1 MSYTYFTQNN
11 IYIISYTIINLYYS
25 YNSFKYII
33 IRYIFNSSYI
43 IEYIYIFNTYFC
55 SFTILGRTRN
65 CIYIKRKKK
74 MMKKVRI

>member
-33 IRYIFNSSYI
+33 IRYNIFNSSYI
-43 IEYIYIFNTYFC
+43 IEYIYIYLTHIFVLLQSLDVQEIAY
-55 SFTILGRTRN
+55 ILKEK
-65 CIYIKRKKK
+65 KR
-74 MMKKVRI
+74 